1 MMENNINLSKCHI
14 TEQKQ
19 YIIPTKNWLKP
30 VEPLIIE
37 DSNTAGLL
45 MIAKLVNEEKVI
57 VKITK
62 NKNKKIIVLS
72 NNLSILFN
80 FVKTYCSFS
89 CTEKYEKIDK
99 KYQDNN
105 YFCSTTATQYIT
117 VEIMKKY
124 SGSLSTKKNK
134 LSRNNVC
141 RLLSQLLYSIME
153 SFNKYGF
160 VHGDLSLGN
169 ILYCIQKKNQIIDYE
184 LTNFRTTRLNV
195 EIGDIIPII
204 SDFDKSESYKKE
216 IYYQYNSKP
225 IKLLL
230 KGYKQ
235 TNTIFESLSKII
247 QDCVGL
253 IENQEEQYFIK
264 NEINIIFSSDK
275 YEEYYRHSY
284 KSLRD
289 YLLDEQTK
297 SYEEMIKETYLIY
310 MEFVNTIMKIFTF
323 DKKFMFIPIP
333 IDNF

>member
-105 YFCSTTATQYIT
+105 YFCSTVEIQYLTIK
-117 VEIMKKY
+117 IMKKY
-124 SGSLSTKKNK
+124 
-134 LSRNNVC
+134 
-141 RLLSQLLYSIME
+141 I
-153 SFNKYGF
+153 GF
-160 VHGDLSLGN
+160 S
-169 ILYCIQKKNQIIDYE
+169 K
-184 LTNFRTTRLNV
+184 
-195 EIGDIIPII
+195 
-204 SDFDKSESYKKE
+204 YKK
-216 IYYQYNSKP
+216 
-225 IKLLL
+225 IKL
-230 KGYKQ
+230 
-235 TNTIFESLSKII
+235 T
-247 QDCVGL
+247 
-253 IENQEEQYFIK
+253 
-264 NEINIIFSSDK
+264 
-275 YEEYYRHSY
+275 
-284 KSLRD
+284 
-289 YLLDEQTK
+289 
-297 SYEEMIKETYLIY
+297 
-310 MEFVNTIMKIFTF
+310 
-323 DKKFMFIPIP
+323 
-333 IDNF
+333 